1 MRSPRDVAAST
12 HHEAARRLVRSLV
25 GVVDVAFRYGRDGRV
40 ETVSVLPATGA
51 HERQVR
57 LNVASGLMAG
67 FGIAL
72 DPAKVEL
79 VRSSDELRAIEGDT
93 DGQGQGQVYG
103 NGNGQGNGHG
113 AAAAAAPAP
122 GIAPTVTHPPGYGNG
137 THAGNGNGVAA
148 KANGATAPASPAPPR
163 PVLKPRVPEGA
174 VGLAAR
180 AFHAMDEQNMRPPA
194 APAVAPAR
202 AQAPAAPPVRPP
214 AADPW
219 DEDRAALPAE
229 PVGPRRVRLV
239 DDGADAPRDP
249 AVRPFPAA
257 AAAPPEPA
265 AQPPMAPPAR
275 PAAAYVA
282 PVRGGA
288 AAALALPLEPAPTAL
303 PGALPAGMPKLEV
316 AEVVAARGATFCRVV
331 IDVNGERFTGV
342 TEVDGHEID
351 RDAGTLQLVA
361 RITADA
367 LRSARVPREPVQ
379 FHGATTVLVAG
390 KPFVVAVLRC
400 WNGRSFDDLCA
411 VEPINASPEEA
422 AAQAVLRAAA
432 SRIA

>member
-1 MRSPRDVAAST
+1 MRSPRDVAASSN
-12 HHEAARRLVRSLV
+12 HEAARRLVRSLV

-40 ETVSVLPATGA
+40 EAVAVLPATGA

-79 VRSSDELRAIEGDT
+79 VRTSDELRAIEGDT
-93 DGQGQGQVYG
+93 DGHGQGQVYG
-103 NGNGQGNGHG
+103 HGQGHGHG
-113 AAAAAAPAP
+113 ASAPAP
-122 GIAPTVTHPPGYGNG
+122 AHFGNG
-137 THAGNGNGVAA
+137 AHAGNGNGASARV
-148 KANGATAPASPAPPR
+148 NGEAAPAVPPR

-194 APAVAPAR
+194 PP
-202 AQAPAAPPVRPP
+202 APAAGPPAAARPPVSPAPP
-214 AADPW
+214 AQPLAADPW
-219 DEDRAALPAE
+219 DEDRTAVPAE
-229 PVGPRRVRLV
+229 PAATRRVRLME
-239 DDGADAPRDP
+239 DADAPRDP

-257 AAAPPEPA
+257 PAAAAPAEPA
-265 AQPPMAPPAR
+265 AQPPLSPPAR
-275 PAAAYVA
+275 GAAYVA
-282 PVRGGA
+282 PARGGT
-288 AAALALPLEPAPTAL
+288 AAALALPLEPAPAAPPAT
-303 PGALPAGMPKLEV
+303 PAGMPKLEV

-331 IDVNGERFTGV
+331 VEVGGERFTGV
-342 TEVDGHEID
+342 AEVDGHEPPG
-351 RDAGTLQLVA
+351 DAGTLDLVA

-367 LRSARVPREPVQ
+367 LRSARVPRDPTQ

-390 KPFVVAVLRC
+390 KPFVVAVLRR

-411 VEPINASPEEA
+411 VEPITASPEEA
-422 AAQAVLRAAA
+422 AALAVLKAAA
-432 SRIA
+432 SRLA